1 MENLNR
7 HLMILINGP
16 DVKNFDFEKAYDHW
30 INLKVRRMGHV
41 NS

>member
-1 MENLNR
+1 
-7 HLMILINGP
+7 MILINGP
-16 DVKNFDFEKAYDHW
+16 DVEDFDFEKAYDHW